1 MKNQDFRNYTVCAK
15 VTANQK
21 KLYTELATKSGLS
34 LSEWLGSRIDMSIEN
49 EIMLKSKRKVSRR
62 INRYNYKNN
71 VKKNE
76 MIYYDNGGNVNY
88 SSEQQQI
95 APIKNNFTQ
104 QKTSQSEKDNSIQ
117 FMKEINSYNSTAN
130 TYNTIGVMAFLGALL
145 LKQN

>member
-1 MKNQDFRNYTVCAK
+1 MENQDFRNYNVCAK

-21 KLYTELATKSGLS
+21 KLYTELATKAGLS

-49 EIMLKSKRKVSRR
+49 EIMLKSKRIVSRR

-71 VKKNE
+71 VEKNE

-95 APIKNNFTQ
+95 APVTNNFTQ

-130 TYNTIGVMAFLGALL
+130 RYNTIGVMAFLGALL